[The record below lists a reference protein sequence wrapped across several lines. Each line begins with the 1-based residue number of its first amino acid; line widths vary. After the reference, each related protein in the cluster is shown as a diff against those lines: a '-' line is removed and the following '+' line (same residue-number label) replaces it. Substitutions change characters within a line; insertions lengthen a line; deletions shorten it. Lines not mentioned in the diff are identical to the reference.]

1 MLKKICRVL
10 ASDLVK
16 NHCKNHVA
24 MRDNHIQLFACK
36 ILATFAFLV
45 AAAPSLPREGHQE
58 HHRTPRTHTQAQ
70 TDGQDLT
77 TSKNRR
83 PGSLTNWSNRRPRSD
98 QMIIILPVKSL
109 LIGRSGTAPRGRK
122 DRVRPSWIWIFPANV
137 PPIQKVRSRWKVVH
151 LSFERLFTYTPNVQL
166 VDEKLFIGVWLV
178 WTETNR
184 APTWMR
190 NASIHPHPVPSHLL
204 AYVYPLASFMTYL
217 LAHVHTI
224 FNLFWR

>member
-1 MLKKICRVL
+1 MLQCEIITYNFLRAKSSQLLPSSWQQHR
-10 ASDLVK
+10 
-16 NHCKNHVA
+16 HCHA
-24 MRDNHIQLFACK
+24 RDTRNTTEHPAHTRKPKLTARIWL
-36 ILATFAFLV
+36 
-45 AAAPSLPREGHQE
+45 HQK
-58 HHRTPRTHTQAQ
+58 

-77 TSKNRR
+77 NR
-83 PGSLTNWSNRRPRSD
+83 SNRRPRSD